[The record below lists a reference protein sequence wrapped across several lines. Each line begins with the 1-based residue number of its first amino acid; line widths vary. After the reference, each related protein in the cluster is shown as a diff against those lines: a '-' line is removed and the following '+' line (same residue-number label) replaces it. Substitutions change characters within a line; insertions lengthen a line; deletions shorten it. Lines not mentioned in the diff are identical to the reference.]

1 MRIFSFSL
9 VSLLA
14 LSTIANGSAQDE
26 PSSATASDSAIVQ
39 TSATA
44 TITSAATS
52 SANGFSIVLP
62 FGTIVF
68 TKFPF
73 FITIAHA
80 GTKTSTPTPLAPV
93 TKPLVQMNICDATG
107 STKFPDSC
115 LQLASETPSASAAMK
130 KHKKRGLFDVIK
142 QSDISEQQES
152 KESGSISDMVQ
163 TPMPT
168 SPLENSLSQSSQE
181 SAAADSELNDIAWSG
196 IDSAESSLSMSK
208 ETGIF
213 DIPKGNFLLTPDSES
228 ERPAAA
234 AATAAASVPSS
245 NAEQSGLWPTTL
257 IFIESSI
264 TVNLEDS
271 LSKHVVTEAEESAAT
286 GRNPWIE
293 KSSSALVPLSELQS
307 AIVSAQLSSIV
318 SAKGFLSA
326 SAQDNDFADPIGM
339 QKGLVVTE
347 CVSGMMRCAPDNL
360 SFDTCLFGKW
370 GTIRACAKGTSC
382 ITLPEHSIACA

>member
-208 ETGIF
+208 ET
-213 DIPKGNFLLTPDSES
+213 DSES